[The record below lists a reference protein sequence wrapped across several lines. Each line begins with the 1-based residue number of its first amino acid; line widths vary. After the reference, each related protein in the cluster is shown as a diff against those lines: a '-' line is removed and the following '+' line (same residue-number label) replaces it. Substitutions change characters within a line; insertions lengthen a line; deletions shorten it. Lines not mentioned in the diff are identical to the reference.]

1 MRHYSQYGRM
11 RDLYIKLADV
21 WAADLTVILITLKE
35 IINMTRTIEYLTNRI
50 HKLTEKDF
58 MMNKRIINKLQRQ
71 VRALEK
77 KNESV

>member
-1 MRHYSQYGRM
+1 MT
-11 RDLYIKLADV
+11 K
-21 WAADLTVILITLKE
+21 TV
-35 IINMTRTIEYLTNRI
+35 EYLNNRI

-71 VRALEK
+71 LRALEK

>member
-11 RDLYIKLADV
+11 RDLYIKSADV
-21 WAADLTVILITLKE
+21 WTADLTVTSNKQKE
-35 IINMTRTIEYLTNRI
+35 INYMTRTIEYLTNRI

>member
-1 MRHYSQYGRM
+1 
-11 RDLYIKLADV
+11 
-21 WAADLTVILITLKE
+21 
-35 IINMTRTIEYLTNRI
+35 MTRTIEYLTNRI

-58 MMNKRIINKLQRQ
+58 MTNKRIINKLQRQ

>member
-1 MRHYSQYGRM
+1 
-11 RDLYIKLADV
+11 
-21 WAADLTVILITLKE
+21 
-35 IINMTRTIEYLTNRI
+35 MTRTIEYLTNRI

-71 VRALEK
+71 VRALEQ